1 MRTRGKALGPGAPCP
16 VRPWRCCQSW
26 WGTGSTVPQELL
38 DKLIKSREANP
49 DAAGPREGQGASGLP
64 VWKARPGHGASP
76 PSPSSRPPGLFNLCQ
91 IVLAKVVQALHTQT
105 PADPAQENARLCQEI
120 LGCPTMPG
128 SQARAGPT
136 LPVGWRLLPRSRGSS
151 GGSYDAQF
159 YGYLC
164 SKVYSADT
172 FHTHFKQERSL
183 SGKQGVL
190 LAPYQCNWRHPNPG
204 PSQTNTSPGASRPH
218 NLCHAHGSITEL
230 RKGVKP

>member
-38 DKLIKSREANP
+38 DKLIKAREANP

-91 IVLAKVVQALHTQT
+91 IVLAKVVQALHTQM
-105 PADPAQENARLCQEI
+105 PADPAQENARFCQEI
-120 LGCPTMPG
+120 LGCPAMP
-128 SQARAGPT
+128 
-136 LPVGWRLLPRSRGSS
+136 
-151 GGSYDAQF
+151 GSYDAQF

-183 SGKQGVL
+183 SGKAAMDYRSCILRPGGSED
-190 LAPYQCNWRHPNPG
+190 AKGRHDG
-204 PSQTNTSPGASRPH
+204 
-218 NLCHAHGSITEL
+218 L
-230 RKGVKP
+230 K